1 MLSHP
6 TYNLLK
12 NLLALL
18 LNKSKPDSIA
28 LPNCFHPSTSQH
40 FLQYPINCFCSYLIA
55 VCSSENN
62 QIDPF
67 RKEIGS
73 CHFPVL
79 YSSMAFNHT
88 LNKNQRPFPD
98 LVFDCRFDLIFY
110 YSFPCSLCFN
120 HPFLHMCWHIPIFG
134 PLFCCFLCLEFCP
147 HRYSYGP
154 MFISFRSLLR
164 W

>member
-1 MLSHP
+1 MCDAVKCGPACGNHRD
-6 TYNLLK
+6 NGWH
-12 NLLALL
+12 
-18 LNKSKPDSIA
+18 PDSTGTSLGARRPA
-28 LPNCFHPSTSQH
+28 LPRGG
-40 FLQYPINCFCSYLIA
+40 LIA

-73 CHFPVL
+73 CHFPVP
-79 YSSMAFNHT
+79 YSSMAFNYT